1 MKILQL
7 LVFPLWGSGSGTYAR
22 KLSENLVNLGHD
34 VAIIAPEHR
43 ELDGVKIFP
52 IELPIK
58 AAFTM
63 HPEWPDS
70 KRFSDLTDH
79 EISEYYLAW
88 LKRIVEVVEEYKPDV
103 IHVHHASLLAWIA
116 SYIKSIYGI
125 NYLVSVHGTCV
136 MNASIDLR
144 YVSQTRLALERA
156 EFIVPVSG
164 DTRTWMLKIF
174 GRRFNWKSRVIT
186 GGIDLQVFPKSID
199 TKALEAKYHLKD
211 KRVVLFSGKLTKIK
225 GVDYLIKAAPKIK
238 GEIYIAGDGEE
249 RKNLEALAKQV
260 GAKNVTFLGYFDK
273 AEAETLRQLYARAD
287 VAVFPSVWDEPLGLV
302 ILEAM
307 AASTP
312 VVASRRGGIPL
323 AVKNGV
329 NGFLVRARSS
339 KEIAD
344 AVNKIL
350 DNPALH
356 KTMGENARK
365 IAEEKFSWKLI
376 AHNFV
381 KLYDVAATKAESS
394 RTTRRLR
401 RQQQK
406 RELARLDEEKKH
418 LRTHNV
424 ELN

>member
-22 KLSENLVNLGHD
+22 KLSENLVKLGND
-34 VAIIAPEHR
+34 VAILAPETR
-43 ELDGVKIFP
+43 ELEGVKIFN
-52 IELPIK
+52 IDLPIK

-63 HPEWPDS
+63 HPEWPDC
-70 KRFSDLTDH
+70 KRFADLTDH
-79 EISEYYLAW
+79 EMSEYYMTW

-103 IHVHHASLLAWIA
+103 IHVHHASMLAWIA

-125 NYLVSVHGTCV
+125 NYIISVHGTCV

-144 YVSQTRLALERA
+144 YVSQTRIALERS

-164 DTRTWMLKIF
+164 DTRNWMLKVF
-174 GRRFNWKSRVIT
+174 GRRFAWKSRVIT
-186 GGIDLQVFPKSID
+186 GGIDIKVFPKNIEIKS
-199 TKALEAKYHLKD
+199 LEEKYDMKS
-211 KRVVLFSGKLTKIK
+211 KNVVLFSGKLTKIK
-225 GVDYLIKAAPKIK
+225 GVDYLIKAAPQIN
-238 GEIYIAGDGEE
+238 GHIYIAGDGEE
-249 RKNLEALAKQV
+249 RKNLEALVEKM
-260 GAKNVTFLGYFDK
+260 GITNVTFLGYFDK
-273 AEAETLRQLYARAD
+273 ADASTLRELYARAN

-302 ILEAM
+302 ILESM

-312 VVASRRGGIPL
+312 VVASRKGGIPL

-339 KEIAD
+339 KEIAA

-350 DNPALH
+350 ESPTLQ
-356 KTMGENARK
+356 KTMGEAARK

-376 AHNFV
+376 GQSFV
-381 KLYDVAATKAESS
+381 KLYDVASNKAESS
-394 RTTRRLR
+394 RANRRLR
-401 RQQQK
+401 RQQQ
-406 RELARLDEEKKH
+406 ARQAAQIVEEKKH

-424 ELN
+424 DLA

>member
-22 KLSENLVNLGHD
+22 KLSESLVKLGHD
-34 VAIIAPEHR
+34 VAMIAPEHR
-43 ELDGVKIFP
+43 ELEGVKIYP
-52 IELPIK
+52 IELPVK

-63 HPEWPDS
+63 HPEWPNS

-79 EISEYYLAW
+79 QISEYYMVW
-88 LKRIVEVVEEYKPDV
+88 LKKIVQVVEEYKPDV
-103 IHVHHASLLAWIA
+103 IHVHHASMLSWIA

-125 NYLVSVHGTCV
+125 NYVVSVHGTCI

-144 YVSQTRLALERA
+144 YVSQTKLALDRA

-164 DTRTWMLKIF
+164 DTRSWMLKVL
-174 GRRFNWKSRVIT
+174 GRTLNRRSRVIT
-186 GGIDLQVFPKSID
+186 GGIDLKVFPKKLDIRTID
-199 TKALEAKYHLKD
+199 DKFNMKG

-225 GVDYLIKAAPKIK
+225 GVDYLIKAASKISA
-238 GEIYIAGDGEE
+238 EIYIAGDGEE
-249 RKNLEALAKQV
+249 RKNLEKLADKLD
-260 GAKNVTFLGYFDK
+260 AKNVTFLGYFDK
-273 AEAETLRQLYARAD
+273 SDAETLRQLYARAD

-302 ILEAM
+302 ILESM

-312 VVASRRGGIPL
+312 VVASRKGGIPL
-323 AVKNGV
+323 AVKHGV
-329 NGFLVRARSS
+329 NGYLVRARSS

-350 DNPALH
+350 NNPSLQ
-356 KTMGENARK
+356 KTMGENARR
-365 IAEEKFSWKLI
+365 IAEEKFSWTLI
-376 AHNFV
+376 AKNFV
-381 KLYDVAATKAESS
+381 KLYDVAVDRAESS

-406 RELARLDEEKKH
+406 RELNRIEQEKSH
-418 LRTHNV
+418 LHTHNV
-424 ELN
+424 ELS